1 VINSRRLRWA
11 GHVALMEEGRGVHS
25 VLVGKPE
32 RKRPLGRPRPRW
44 ENNIKMDLQEV
55 GCWVM
60 DWIELA
66 QDRDRWRA
74 LVNALM
80 NLRVP

>member
-1 VINSRRLRWA
+1 VYRI
-11 GHVALMEEGRGVHS
+11 
-25 VLVGKPE
+25 LVGKPE
-32 RKRPLGRPRPRW
+32 GKRLLGRPRYSR
-44 ENNIKMDLQEV
+44 EYNIKMDLQEV
-55 GCWVM
+55 GSGGM

-66 QDRDRWRA
+66 QDRDSWLA